1 MKLGGESFIYIL
13 PKIGHAAPPATCPDS
28 CRTHRRH
35 VSRAMAWRQVATGV
49 TPPPHQLR
57 LQDSADFGSKVGDL
71 GRKAPRCMDE
81 ASRRRT
87 HDETMLL
94 IRNYLE
100 GHAMVNTVQALDFER
115 NLADLATFTS
125 LITRG
130 DFEGVVTYFGQCQ
143 KESYVASFRILYYI
157 WRQMC
162 WELLS
167 VKDFSV
173 SSPCSVLCVL

>member
-1 MKLGGESFIYIL
+1 
-13 PKIGHAAPPATCPDS
+13 
-28 CRTHRRH
+28 
-35 VSRAMAWRQVATGV
+35 
-49 TPPPHQLR
+49 
-57 LQDSADFGSKVGDL
+57 
-71 GRKAPRCMDE
+71 MDE

-100 GHAMVNTVQALDFER
+100 GHAMVNTVQAWVLKDFCYCFPTITICFSPNYCIVCIVFFLCCVSLDFER